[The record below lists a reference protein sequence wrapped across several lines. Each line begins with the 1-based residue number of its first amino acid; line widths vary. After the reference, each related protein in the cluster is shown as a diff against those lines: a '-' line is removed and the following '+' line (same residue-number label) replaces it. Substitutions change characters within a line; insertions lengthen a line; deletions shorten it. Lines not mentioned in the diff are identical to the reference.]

1 MSDSDTNI
9 SLNCPD
15 CGRPFPPH
23 QGMLPEIQGCGRLAV
38 PVPHVGL
45 CFPTD
50 DRGGFAVRW
59 TTRPAQTSR
68 TPNSRLPAVG
78 SFHG

>member
-1 MSDSDTNI
+1 MSDSETTI
-9 SLNCPD
+9 ALNCPD

-23 QGMLPEIQGCGRLAV
+23 QGMLPEIQSCGRLAV

-45 CFPTD
+45 CIATD
-50 DRGGFAVRW
+50 DRGGFAVKF
-59 TTRPAQTSR
+59 TTQPIQTSLR
-68 TPNSRLPAVG
+68 PKSSLPAVG

>member
-1 MSDSDTNI
+1 MAETPI
-9 SLNCPD
+9 AMACPD

-45 CFPTD
+45 CVPTD

-59 TTRPAQTSR
+59 TPRPAQTYR
-68 TPNSRLPAVG
+68 TRDARRPRVWSA
-78 SFHG
+78 HG